1 MTTHSNFSGLPR
13 YAGRSLLWLALLLAM
28 VPIVFLVITSLKP
41 EGVTRTVP
49 PTWLFDPTIENYS
62 SVLSTGA
69 GSSVTFGR
77 LLFNSA
83 AVSIGA
89 VILTIAVAV
98 PAAYALTLKEFRRSK
113 GVSSWILSTY
123 MFPPIVAVIP
133 LFIIAGNIGAIDTYP
148 VLIIPYAAFNL
159 PIARWI
165 LRSSLESIPI
175 EVQEAALVDGANR
188 RQIVWHILTP
198 LLMPAVATAGIISL
212 IVSWNES
219 LLPLSLTRAAAKTS
233 PVGVQEFTG
242 LYGTQ
247 WGNLTAASCMIA
259 APIVVCVLVLRR
271 RVVAGLAFGAVNKPP
286 TRELRV
292 HRLLSQTPTKGHAMA
307 AVQDVNASR
316 SFEGNQIPAVNQLDL
331 DIAHGEFM
339 VLVGPSGSGKSTAL
353 RMMAGLEDVDEGE
366 IRIGGQ
372 DVSQKPPKDRDI
384 AMVFQNYAL
393 YPHMTVAENMGF
405 ALKLQR
411 VSKDE
416 RNAKVRRAA
425 ELLDLGAYLDRKPKA
440 LAGGQ
445 RQRGARGRAI
455 CRERSVFLRDEPL
468 SNLDAKLRVETRAN
482 IAALQARLGTTTVY
496 VTHDQVEAMTM
507 GDRVAVLKAGVLQ
520 QVDGPRNLYD
530 RPANAFVAEF
540 IGSPAMNLRSAAL
553 TETGADFG
561 GLQ

>member
-1 MTTHSNFSGLPR
+1 MTTHSNFSRLPR
-13 YAGRSLLWLALLLAM
+13 YAGRSLLWLALLVAM

-41 EGVTRTVP
+41 EGVTRTIP
-49 PTWLFDPTIENYS
+49 PTWLFAPTIENYS

-159 PIARWI
+159 PIAIWI
-165 LRSSLESIPI
+165 LRISLESIPI

-188 RQIVWHILTP
+188 PQIVWHILTP

-212 IVSWNES
+212 ILSWNEF
-219 LLPLSLTRAAAKTS
+219 LLALSLTRAAAKTS

-271 RVVAGLAFGAVNKPP
+271 RVVSGLAFGAVK
-286 TRELRV
+286 
-292 HRLLSQTPTKGHAMA
+292 
-307 AVQDVNASR
+307 
-316 SFEGNQIPAVNQLDL
+316 
-331 DIAHGEFM
+331 
-339 VLVGPSGSGKSTAL
+339 
-353 RMMAGLEDVDEGE
+353 
-366 IRIGGQ
+366 
-372 DVSQKPPKDRDI
+372 
-384 AMVFQNYAL
+384 
-393 YPHMTVAENMGF
+393 
-405 ALKLQR
+405 
-411 VSKDE
+411 
-416 RNAKVRRAA
+416 
-425 ELLDLGAYLDRKPKA
+425 
-440 LAGGQ
+440 
-445 RQRGARGRAI
+445 
-455 CRERSVFLRDEPL
+455 
-468 SNLDAKLRVETRAN
+468 
-482 IAALQARLGTTTVY
+482 
-496 VTHDQVEAMTM
+496 
-507 GDRVAVLKAGVLQ
+507 
-520 QVDGPRNLYD
+520 
-530 RPANAFVAEF
+530 
-540 IGSPAMNLRSAAL
+540 
-553 TETGADFG
+553 
-561 GLQ
+561 